1 MQRGMHGFQRKGDA
15 AQHCEAPAAEQ
26 SISAKVR
33 QALAS
38 IDRQAPGLTYMGIG
52 CWNAWNTIAFS
63 GRILAAR
70 DRQQLGHGHAY
81 DDAPSGMHRHA
92 ARMRALASRR
102 APLVFAKT
110 APRSPARWWHR
121 SARSSSAARPGD
133 FALRRPVDRVSPGMR
148 AFGRGHDARIL
159 PRGGAGTLPPHRAL
173 YRLAEAVMFSR

>member
-92 ARMRALASRR
+92 ARMRAGV
-102 APLVFAKT
+102 P
-110 APRSPARWWHR
+110 PR
-121 SARSSSAARPGD
+121 AARLREKPHHVRRRVGGIGRHARHLLRARRFCPSTTCRPC
-133 FALRRPVDRVSPGMR
+133 FAWD
-148 AFGRGHDARIL
+148 ACFGRGHDARIL